1 MRSMSDPTSNLTA
14 DPKDVMAALA
24 LADQRRRARLELDEK
39 IIQGLQGPFLTE
51 DEWRSELEKMRSSI
65 PESAPNRGT
74 T

>member
-1 MRSMSDPTSNLTA
+1 MNAKSANLAA

-51 DEWRSELEKMRSSI
+51 EEWHNALEELRQST
-65 PESAPNRGT
+65 PEPAPRRGVK
-74 T
+74 